1 MIPTSFL
8 LRTPLWLLTG
18 VAAVSVAHAAGSGDP
33 STLQTVVVSAT
44 RSERAVEESTVP
56 ISVVSRSEI
65 ERTRARTLKQALENV
80 PGLQLREVH
89 GKSGFELSLQG
100 LSGDQVLV
108 LIDGLPITAS
118 TGSTVDLGQYLVGEV
133 ERVEVVK
140 GASSAQYGSS
150 AMGGVVNVITR
161 RIQPGFGATLEVDA
175 GSYGRQNDSG
185 RRASANQKHARF
197 GLSGGGEAWRLALS
211 GDVLDDAGFGL
222 RPELWTRQ
230 GDASRRVQLTGR
242 AEWLPRAGQ
251 RFWLEAGRYSEDDVQ
266 RYEYFVPSKYVPQ
279 RKSEDIARDRVVLG
293 SQWRLDGG
301 ARLQAKAVREHYD
314 SESREVSDGY
324 QIARRNSAQQTQHL
338 STQVELPA
346 WGRQVWMLGADW
358 HRETLR
364 QTTNGNSELQ
374 FNGRAQRDSREL
386 FLQNDIFLNDDW
398 ELLLGVRGQHDSDF
412 GGHAVPKVSLRGTL
426 LERGDAGLVVREGLD
441 ICRVLH
447 EVLDGLDAG
456 RVRLGDELEAGEVL
470 GAGDLL
476 GILGA
481 HLDGGDGK
489 VVRAGEVDD
498 LEAFGGDRVGR
509 DHAVHGAVLDQGLAG
524 LDGGV
529 DVLDLLLPALA
540 EDVLGQQLGDT
551 GVEAGGLPTGDAGQG
566 EHLVRDSTAAHQ
578 LTLVLDG
585 GRPGA
590 RGDRVICGDR
600 AGSDHVGGAAAF
612 ATAVGGAGAAIA
624 ATAEVGT
631 RAGVGGAGCEAD
643 QRQGRSGGDDGAATG
658 SEAGGRHGSLRF
670 LEPLQRERRCQL
682 RQVPEVRCR
691 GGPGGW
697 SVVTRLRG
705 RWAEDRGRWA
715 AGQWARILD
724 RNAFARS
731 LRGAVKN
738 SSGSP
743 CSTISPWSM

>member
-1 MIPTSFL
+1 MIPTSLF

-18 VAAVSVAHAAGSGDP
+18 VASVSLAGTAGAADP

-44 RSERAVEESTVP
+44 RSERAIEESTVP

-100 LSGDQVLV
+100 LGGDQVLV

-185 RRASANQKHARF
+185 RKASANQKHARF
-197 GLSGGGEAWRLALS
+197 GLSGGGETWRLALS

-230 GDASRRVQLTGR
+230 GDASERVQLTGR

-279 RKSEDIARDRVVLG
+279 RKSEDITRDRVVLG

-314 SESREVSDGY
+314 SDSREVSDGY

-426 LERGDAGLVVREGLD
+426 LERGDWKGVLRASAGAGYRVPNLKERHYLFDHSSLGYIVIGNPNLQPESSTSLQLGGTLSLGSRWSLDGNLFHNRVKDLIQTDLGNATSVQGVTAYTYANVARARTAGLEAQLRWQATPALA
-441 ICRVLH
+441 LQ
-447 EVLDGLDAG
+447 AG
-456 RVRLGDELEAGEVL
+456 YTRTHTRD
-470 GAGDLL
+470 
-476 GILGA
+476 
-481 HLDGGDGK
+481 LDGG
-489 VVRAGEVDD
+489 GE
-498 LEAFGGDRVGR
+498 LTRRPR
-509 DHAVHGAVLDQGLAG
+509 DMARL
-524 LDGGV
+524 GV
-529 DVLDLLLPALA
+529 DWKLQQGTTFTARARYQSDELADSVSGQRSPAWSVLDLS
-540 EDVLGQQLGDT
+540 LGHGLGGGWT
-551 GVEAGGLPTGDAGQG
+551 VFAGINNAFNRQRDFASASDFGPIAGRFVYVG
-566 EHLVRDSTAAHQ
+566 AKWAFGAHQ
-578 LTLVLDG
+578 
-585 GRPGA
+585 R
-590 RGDRVICGDR
+590 
-600 AGSDHVGGAAAF
+600 
-612 ATAVGGAGAAIA
+612 
-624 ATAEVGT
+624 
-631 RAGVGGAGCEAD
+631 
-643 QRQGRSGGDDGAATG
+643 
-658 SEAGGRHGSLRF
+658 
-670 LEPLQRERRCQL
+670 
-682 RQVPEVRCR
+682 
-691 GGPGGW
+691 
-697 SVVTRLRG
+697 
-705 RWAEDRGRWA
+705 
-715 AGQWARILD
+715 
-724 RNAFARS
+724 
-731 LRGAVKN
+731 
-738 SSGSP
+738 
-743 CSTISPWSM
+743 

>member
-1 MIPTSFL
+1 MTCAAIGLGGNLGDAATTLRQAIEALGALPGTRL
-8 LRTPLWLLTG
+8 LRASRLYRTPAWGLTAQPDFINAVAVVETTLAPGALLDHLL
-18 VAAVSVAHAAGSGDP
+18 A
-33 STLQTVVVSAT
+33 
-44 RSERAVEESTVP
+44 
-56 ISVVSRSEI
+56 I
-65 ERTRARTLKQALENV
+65 ERRFGRVRVDGERWGPRTLDLDLLLHGEARLDV

-197 GLSGGGEAWRLALS
+197 GLSGGGETWRLALS

-230 GDASRRVQLTGR
+230 GDASERVQLTGR

-314 SESREVSDGY
+314 SDSREVSDGY

-426 LERGDAGLVVREGLD
+426 LERGDWRGVLRASAGAGYRVPNLKERHYLFDHSSLGYIVIGNPNLQPESSTSLQLGGTLSLGSRWSLDGNLFHNRVKDLIQTDLGNATSVQGVTAYTYANVARARTAGLEAQLRWQATPALA
-441 ICRVLH
+441 LQ
-447 EVLDGLDAG
+447 AG
-456 RVRLGDELEAGEVL
+456 YTRTHTRDLESGGELTRRPRDMARLGVDWKLQQGTTFTARARYQSDELADSVSGQRSP
-470 GAGDLL
+470 AWS
-476 GILGA
+476 
-481 HLDGGDGK
+481 
-489 VVRAGEVDD
+489 
-498 LEAFGGDRVGR
+498 
-509 DHAVHGAVLDQGLAG
+509 
-524 LDGGV
+524 
-529 DVLDLLLPALA
+529 VLDLG
-540 EDVLGQQLGDT
+540 LGHGLGGGWT
-551 GVEAGGLPTGDAGQG
+551 VFAGINNAFNRQRDFASASDFGPIAGRFVYVG
-566 EHLVRDSTAAHQ
+566 AKWAFGAHQ
-578 LTLVLDG
+578 
-585 GRPGA
+585 R
-590 RGDRVICGDR
+590 
-600 AGSDHVGGAAAF
+600 
-612 ATAVGGAGAAIA
+612 
-624 ATAEVGT
+624 
-631 RAGVGGAGCEAD
+631 
-643 QRQGRSGGDDGAATG
+643 
-658 SEAGGRHGSLRF
+658 
-670 LEPLQRERRCQL
+670 
-682 RQVPEVRCR
+682 
-691 GGPGGW
+691 
-697 SVVTRLRG
+697 
-705 RWAEDRGRWA
+705 
-715 AGQWARILD
+715 
-724 RNAFARS
+724 
-731 LRGAVKN
+731 
-738 SSGSP
+738 
-743 CSTISPWSM
+743 

>member
-1 MIPTSFL
+1 MIPTSLF

-18 VAAVSVAHAAGSGDP
+18 VASVSLAGTAGAADP

-44 RSERAVEESTVP
+44 RSERAIEESTVP

-230 GDASRRVQLTGR
+230 GDASERVQLTGR

-386 FLQNDIFLNDDW
+386 FLQNDIFLNDEW

-426 LERGDAGLVVREGLD
+426 LERGDWKGVLRASAGAGYRVPNLKERHYLFDHSSLGYIVIGNPNLQPESSTSLQLGGTLSLGSRWSLDGNLFHNRVKDLIQTDLGNATSVQGVTAYTYANVARARTAGLEAQLRWQATPALA
-441 ICRVLH
+441 LQ
-447 EVLDGLDAG
+447 AG
-456 RVRLGDELEAGEVL
+456 YTRTHTRD
-470 GAGDLL
+470 
-476 GILGA
+476 
-481 HLDGGDGK
+481 LDGG
-489 VVRAGEVDD
+489 GE
-498 LEAFGGDRVGR
+498 LTRRPR
-509 DHAVHGAVLDQGLAG
+509 DMARL
-524 LDGGV
+524 GV
-529 DVLDLLLPALA
+529 DWKLQQDTTFTARARYQSDELADSVSGQRSPAWSVLDLS
-540 EDVLGQQLGDT
+540 LGHGLGGGWT
-551 GVEAGGLPTGDAGQG
+551 VFAGINNAFNRQRDFASASDFGPIAGRFVYVG
-566 EHLVRDSTAAHQ
+566 AKWAFGAHQ
-578 LTLVLDG
+578 
-585 GRPGA
+585 R
-590 RGDRVICGDR
+590 
-600 AGSDHVGGAAAF
+600 
-612 ATAVGGAGAAIA
+612 
-624 ATAEVGT
+624 
-631 RAGVGGAGCEAD
+631 
-643 QRQGRSGGDDGAATG
+643 
-658 SEAGGRHGSLRF
+658 
-670 LEPLQRERRCQL
+670 
-682 RQVPEVRCR
+682 
-691 GGPGGW
+691 
-697 SVVTRLRG
+697 
-705 RWAEDRGRWA
+705 
-715 AGQWARILD
+715 
-724 RNAFARS
+724 
-731 LRGAVKN
+731 
-738 SSGSP
+738 
-743 CSTISPWSM
+743 

>member
-1 MIPTSFL
+1 MIPTSLF

-18 VAAVSVAHAAGSGDP
+18 VASVSLANTAGAADP

-44 RSERAVEESTVP
+44 RSERAIEESTVP

-100 LSGDQVLV
+100 LGGDQVLV

-161 RIQPGFGATLEVDA
+161 RIQPGFGATLELDA

-230 GDASRRVQLTGR
+230 GDASERVQLTGR
-242 AEWLPRAGQ
+242 AEWLPRAGK

-279 RKSEDIARDRVVLG
+279 RKSEDITRGRVVLG

-314 SESREVSDGY
+314 SETRELSNGF

-338 STQVELPA
+338 STQLELPA

-412 GGHAVPKVSLRGTL
+412 GGQAVPKVSLRGTL
-426 LERGDAGLVVREGLD
+426 LERGDWRGVLRASAGAGYRVPNLKERHYLFDHSSLGYIVIGNPNLRPESSTSLQLGGTLSLGSRWSLDGNLFHNRVKDLIQTDLGNATSVQGVTAYTYANVARARTAGLEAQLRWQATPALA
-441 ICRVLH
+441 LQ
-447 EVLDGLDAG
+447 AG
-456 RVRLGDELEAGEVL
+456 YTRTHTRD
-470 GAGDLL
+470 
-476 GILGA
+476 
-481 HLDGGDGK
+481 LDGG
-489 VVRAGEVDD
+489 GE
-498 LEAFGGDRVGR
+498 LTRRPR
-509 DHAVHGAVLDQGLAG
+509 DMARL
-524 LDGGV
+524 GV
-529 DVLDLLLPALA
+529 DWKLQQGTTFTARARYQSDELADSASGQRSPAWSVLDLG
-540 EDVLGQQLGDT
+540 LGHGLGGGWT
-551 GVEAGGLPTGDAGQG
+551 VFAGINNAFNRQRDFASASDFGPIAGRFVYVG
-566 EHLVRDSTAAHQ
+566 AKWAFGAHQ
-578 LTLVLDG
+578 
-585 GRPGA
+585 R
-590 RGDRVICGDR
+590 
-600 AGSDHVGGAAAF
+600 
-612 ATAVGGAGAAIA
+612 
-624 ATAEVGT
+624 
-631 RAGVGGAGCEAD
+631 
-643 QRQGRSGGDDGAATG
+643 
-658 SEAGGRHGSLRF
+658 
-670 LEPLQRERRCQL
+670 
-682 RQVPEVRCR
+682 
-691 GGPGGW
+691 
-697 SVVTRLRG
+697 
-705 RWAEDRGRWA
+705 
-715 AGQWARILD
+715 
-724 RNAFARS
+724 
-731 LRGAVKN
+731 
-738 SSGSP
+738 
-743 CSTISPWSM
+743 

>member
-1 MIPTSFL
+1 MIPTSLF

-18 VAAVSVAHAAGSGDP
+18 VASVSLAGTAGAADP

-44 RSERAVEESTVP
+44 RSERAIEESTVP

-230 GDASRRVQLTGR
+230 GDASERVQLTGR

-279 RKSEDIARDRVVLG
+279 RKSEDITRDRVVLG

-314 SESREVSDGY
+314 SDSREVSDGY

-426 LERGDAGLVVREGLD
+426 FESGDWKGVLRTSAGAGYRVPNLKERHYLFDHSSLGYIVIGNPNLRPESSTSLQLGGTLSLGSRWSLDGNLFHNRVKDLIQTDLGNATSVQGVTAYTYANVARARTAGLEAQLRWQATPALA
-441 ICRVLH
+441 LQ
-447 EVLDGLDAG
+447 AG
-456 RVRLGDELEAGEVL
+456 YTRTHTRD
-470 GAGDLL
+470 
-476 GILGA
+476 
-481 HLDGGDGK
+481 LDGGGELTRRPRDMARLGVDWK
-489 VVRAGEVDD
+489 LQQGTTFTARARYQSDELADSASGQRSP
-498 LEAFGGDRVGR
+498 AWS
-509 DHAVHGAVLDQGLAG
+509 VLDLGLGYG
-524 LDGGV
+524 LDGGWTV
-529 DVLDLLLPALA
+529 F
-540 EDVLGQQLGDT
+540 
-551 GVEAGGLPTGDAGQG
+551 AGINNAFNRQRDFASASDFGPIAGRFVYVG
-566 EHLVRDSTAAHQ
+566 AKWAFGAHQ
-578 LTLVLDG
+578 
-585 GRPGA
+585 R
-590 RGDRVICGDR
+590 
-600 AGSDHVGGAAAF
+600 
-612 ATAVGGAGAAIA
+612 
-624 ATAEVGT
+624 
-631 RAGVGGAGCEAD
+631 
-643 QRQGRSGGDDGAATG
+643 
-658 SEAGGRHGSLRF
+658 
-670 LEPLQRERRCQL
+670 
-682 RQVPEVRCR
+682 
-691 GGPGGW
+691 
-697 SVVTRLRG
+697 
-705 RWAEDRGRWA
+705 
-715 AGQWARILD
+715 
-724 RNAFARS
+724 
-731 LRGAVKN
+731 
-738 SSGSP
+738 
-743 CSTISPWSM
+743 

>member
-1 MIPTSFL
+1 MLPTSLF

-18 VAAVSVAHAAGSGDP
+18 VASVSLAGTAGAADP

-44 RSERAVEESTVP
+44 RSERAIEESTVP

-197 GLSGGGEAWRLALS
+197 GLSGGGETWRLGLS

-230 GDASRRVQLTGR
+230 GDASERVQLTGR

-266 RYEYFVPSKYVPQ
+266 RYEYFVPSRYVPQ

-314 SESREVSDGY
+314 SDSREVSDGY

-426 LERGDAGLVVREGLD
+426 LERGDWKGVLRASAGAGYRVPNLKERHYLFDHSSLGYIVIGNPNLQPESSTSLQLGGTLSLGSRWSLDGNLFHNRVKDLIQTDLGNATSVQGVTAYTYANVARARTAGLEAQLRWQATPALA
-441 ICRVLH
+441 LQ
-447 EVLDGLDAG
+447 AG
-456 RVRLGDELEAGEVL
+456 YTRTHTRD
-470 GAGDLL
+470 
-476 GILGA
+476 
-481 HLDGGDGK
+481 LDGG
-489 VVRAGEVDD
+489 GE
-498 LEAFGGDRVGR
+498 LTRRPR
-509 DHAVHGAVLDQGLAG
+509 DMARL
-524 LDGGV
+524 GV
-529 DVLDLLLPALA
+529 DWKLQQGTTLTARARYQSDELADSASGQRSPAWSVLDLS
-540 EDVLGQQLGDT
+540 LGHGLGGGWT
-551 GVEAGGLPTGDAGQG
+551 VFAGINNAFNRQRDFASASDFGPIAGRFVYVG
-566 EHLVRDSTAAHQ
+566 AKWAFGAHQ
-578 LTLVLDG
+578 
-585 GRPGA
+585 R
-590 RGDRVICGDR
+590 
-600 AGSDHVGGAAAF
+600 
-612 ATAVGGAGAAIA
+612 
-624 ATAEVGT
+624 
-631 RAGVGGAGCEAD
+631 
-643 QRQGRSGGDDGAATG
+643 
-658 SEAGGRHGSLRF
+658 
-670 LEPLQRERRCQL
+670 
-682 RQVPEVRCR
+682 
-691 GGPGGW
+691 
-697 SVVTRLRG
+697 
-705 RWAEDRGRWA
+705 
-715 AGQWARILD
+715 
-724 RNAFARS
+724 
-731 LRGAVKN
+731 
-738 SSGSP
+738 
-743 CSTISPWSM
+743 

>member
-1 MIPTSFL
+1 MLPTSLF

-18 VAAVSVAHAAGSGDP
+18 VASVSLANTAGAADP

-44 RSERAVEESTVP
+44 RSERAIEESTVP

-100 LSGDQVLV
+100 LGGDQVLV

-161 RIQPGFGATLEVDA
+161 RIQPGLGATLEVDA
-175 GSYGRQNDSG
+175 GSHGRQNDSG
-185 RRASANQKHARF
+185 RKASANQKHARF
-197 GLSGGGEAWRLALS
+197 GLSGGSEAWRLALS

-242 AEWLPRAGQ
+242 AEWLPRAGK

-266 RYEYFVPSKYVPQ
+266 RYEYFVPSRYVPQ
-279 RKSEDIARDRVVLG
+279 RKDEDIARDRVVLG

-314 SESREVSDGY
+314 SETRELSNGF

-338 STQVELPA
+338 STQLELPA

-374 FNGRAQRDSREL
+374 LSGRAQRDSREL
-386 FLQNDIFLNDDW
+386 FVQNDIFLNDDW

-412 GGHAVPKVSLRGTL
+412 GGHAVPKASLRGTVYEQGDWKGVL
-426 LERGDAGLVVREGLD
+426 RASAGAGYRVPNLKERHYLFDHSSLGYIVIGNPNLQPESSTSLQLGGTLSLGSRWSLDGNLFHNRVKDLIQTDLGNATSVQGVTAYTYANVARARTAGLEAQLRWQATPALA
-441 ICRVLH
+441 LQ
-447 EVLDGLDAG
+447 AG
-456 RVRLGDELEAGEVL
+456 YTRTHTRD
-470 GAGDLL
+470 
-476 GILGA
+476 
-481 HLDGGDGK
+481 LDGG
-489 VVRAGEVDD
+489 GE
-498 LEAFGGDRVGR
+498 LTRRPR
-509 DHAVHGAVLDQGLAG
+509 DMARLG
-524 LDGGV
+524 LDWKLQQGTTFTARARYQSDELADSASGQRSPAWS
-529 DVLDLLLPALA
+529 VLDLG
-540 EDVLGQQLGDT
+540 LGHGLGGGWT
-551 GVEAGGLPTGDAGQG
+551 VFAGINNAFNRQRDFASASDFGPIAGRFVYVG
-566 EHLVRDSTAAHQ
+566 AKWAFGAHQ
-578 LTLVLDG
+578 
-585 GRPGA
+585 R
-590 RGDRVICGDR
+590 
-600 AGSDHVGGAAAF
+600 
-612 ATAVGGAGAAIA
+612 
-624 ATAEVGT
+624 
-631 RAGVGGAGCEAD
+631 
-643 QRQGRSGGDDGAATG
+643 
-658 SEAGGRHGSLRF
+658 
-670 LEPLQRERRCQL
+670 
-682 RQVPEVRCR
+682 
-691 GGPGGW
+691 
-697 SVVTRLRG
+697 
-705 RWAEDRGRWA
+705 
-715 AGQWARILD
+715 
-724 RNAFARS
+724 
-731 LRGAVKN
+731 
-738 SSGSP
+738 
-743 CSTISPWSM
+743 

>member
-1 MIPTSFL
+1 MIPTSLF

-18 VAAVSVAHAAGSGDP
+18 VASVSLAGTAGAADP

-44 RSERAVEESTVP
+44 RSERAIDESTVP

-230 GDASRRVQLTGR
+230 GDASERVQLTGR

-279 RKSEDIARDRVVLG
+279 RKSEDIARNRVVLG

-386 FLQNDIFLNDDW
+386 FLQNDIFLNDEW

-412 GGHAVPKVSLRGTL
+412 GGHTVPKVSLRGTL
-426 LERGDAGLVVREGLD
+426 LERGDWKGVLRASAGAGYRVPNLKERHYLFDHSSLGYIVIGNPNLQPESSTSLQLGGTLSLGSRWSLDGNLFHNRVKDLIQTDLGNATSVQGVTAYTYANVARARTAGLEAQLRWQATPALA
-441 ICRVLH
+441 LQ
-447 EVLDGLDAG
+447 AG
-456 RVRLGDELEAGEVL
+456 YTRTHTRDLGGGGELTRRPRDMARLGVDWKLQQDTTFTARARYQSDELADSVSGQRSP
-470 GAGDLL
+470 AWS
-476 GILGA
+476 
-481 HLDGGDGK
+481 
-489 VVRAGEVDD
+489 
-498 LEAFGGDRVGR
+498 
-509 DHAVHGAVLDQGLAG
+509 
-524 LDGGV
+524 
-529 DVLDLLLPALA
+529 VLDLS
-540 EDVLGQQLGDT
+540 LGHGLGGGWT
-551 GVEAGGLPTGDAGQG
+551 VFAGINNAFNRQRDFASASDFGPIAGRFVYVG
-566 EHLVRDSTAAHQ
+566 AKWAFGAHQ
-578 LTLVLDG
+578 
-585 GRPGA
+585 R
-590 RGDRVICGDR
+590 
-600 AGSDHVGGAAAF
+600 
-612 ATAVGGAGAAIA
+612 
-624 ATAEVGT
+624 
-631 RAGVGGAGCEAD
+631 
-643 QRQGRSGGDDGAATG
+643 
-658 SEAGGRHGSLRF
+658 
-670 LEPLQRERRCQL
+670 
-682 RQVPEVRCR
+682 
-691 GGPGGW
+691 
-697 SVVTRLRG
+697 
-705 RWAEDRGRWA
+705 
-715 AGQWARILD
+715 
-724 RNAFARS
+724 
-731 LRGAVKN
+731 
-738 SSGSP
+738 
-743 CSTISPWSM
+743 

>member
-1 MIPTSFL
+1 MIPTSLF

-18 VAAVSVAHAAGSGDP
+18 VASVSLAGTAGAADP

-44 RSERAVEESTVP
+44 RSERAIEESTVP

-100 LSGDQVLV
+100 LGGDQVLV

-161 RIQPGFGATLEVDA
+161 RIQPGFGATLELDA

-242 AEWLPRAGQ
+242 AEWLPRAGK

-266 RYEYFVPSKYVPQ
+266 RYEYFVPSRYVPQ
-279 RKSEDIARDRVVLG
+279 RKDEDIARDRVVLG

-314 SESREVSDGY
+314 SETRELSNGF

-338 STQVELPA
+338 STQLELPA

-374 FNGRAQRDSREL
+374 LSGRAQRDSREL
-386 FLQNDIFLNDDW
+386 FVQNDIFLNDDW

-412 GGHAVPKVSLRGTL
+412 GGHAVPKASLRGTVYEQGDWKGVL
-426 LERGDAGLVVREGLD
+426 RASAGAGYRVPNLKERHYLFDHSSLGYIVIGNPNLQPESSTSLQLGGTLSLGSRWSLDGNLFHNRVKDLIQTDLGNATSVQGVTAYTYANVARARTAGLEAQLRWQATPALA
-441 ICRVLH
+441 LQ
-447 EVLDGLDAG
+447 AG
-456 RVRLGDELEAGEVL
+456 YTRTHTRD
-470 GAGDLL
+470 
-476 GILGA
+476 
-481 HLDGGDGK
+481 LDGG
-489 VVRAGEVDD
+489 GE
-498 LEAFGGDRVGR
+498 LTRRPR
-509 DHAVHGAVLDQGLAG
+509 DMARL
-524 LDGGV
+524 GV
-529 DVLDLLLPALA
+529 DWKLQQGTTLTARARYQSDELADSASGQRSPAWSVLDLG
-540 EDVLGQQLGDT
+540 LGHGLGGGWT
-551 GVEAGGLPTGDAGQG
+551 VFAGINNAFNRQRDFASASDFGPIAGRFVYVG
-566 EHLVRDSTAAHQ
+566 AKWAFGAHQ
-578 LTLVLDG
+578 
-585 GRPGA
+585 R
-590 RGDRVICGDR
+590 
-600 AGSDHVGGAAAF
+600 
-612 ATAVGGAGAAIA
+612 
-624 ATAEVGT
+624 
-631 RAGVGGAGCEAD
+631 
-643 QRQGRSGGDDGAATG
+643 
-658 SEAGGRHGSLRF
+658 
-670 LEPLQRERRCQL
+670 
-682 RQVPEVRCR
+682 
-691 GGPGGW
+691 
-697 SVVTRLRG
+697 
-705 RWAEDRGRWA
+705 
-715 AGQWARILD
+715 
-724 RNAFARS
+724 
-731 LRGAVKN
+731 
-738 SSGSP
+738 
-743 CSTISPWSM
+743 

>member
-1 MIPTSFL
+1 MIPTSLF

-18 VAAVSVAHAAGSGDP
+18 VASVSLAGTAGAADP

-44 RSERAVEESTVP
+44 RSERAIDESTVP

-100 LSGDQVLV
+100 LGGDQVLV

-185 RRASANQKHARF
+185 RKASANQKHARF
-197 GLSGGGEAWRLALS
+197 GLSGGGETWRLALS

-230 GDASRRVQLTGR
+230 GDASERVQLTGR

-279 RKSEDIARDRVVLG
+279 RKSEDITRDRVVLG

-314 SESREVSDGY
+314 SDSREVSDGY

-426 LERGDAGLVVREGLD
+426 LERGDWKGVLRASAGAGYRVPNLKERHYLFDHSSLGYIVIGNPNLQPESSTSLQLGGTLSLGSRWSLDGNLFHNRVKDLIQTDLGNATSVQGVTAYTYANVARARTAGLEAQLRWQATPALA
-441 ICRVLH
+441 LQ
-447 EVLDGLDAG
+447 AG
-456 RVRLGDELEAGEVL
+456 YTRTHTRD
-470 GAGDLL
+470 
-476 GILGA
+476 
-481 HLDGGDGK
+481 LDGG
-489 VVRAGEVDD
+489 GE
-498 LEAFGGDRVGR
+498 LTRRPR
-509 DHAVHGAVLDQGLAG
+509 DMARL
-524 LDGGV
+524 GV
-529 DVLDLLLPALA
+529 DWKLQQGTTFTARARYQSDELADSVSGQRSPAWSVLDLS
-540 EDVLGQQLGDT
+540 LGHGLGGGWT
-551 GVEAGGLPTGDAGQG
+551 VFAGINNAFNRQRDFASASDFGPIAGRFVYVG
-566 EHLVRDSTAAHQ
+566 AKWAFGAHQ
-578 LTLVLDG
+578 
-585 GRPGA
+585 R
-590 RGDRVICGDR
+590 
-600 AGSDHVGGAAAF
+600 
-612 ATAVGGAGAAIA
+612 
-624 ATAEVGT
+624 
-631 RAGVGGAGCEAD
+631 
-643 QRQGRSGGDDGAATG
+643 
-658 SEAGGRHGSLRF
+658 
-670 LEPLQRERRCQL
+670 
-682 RQVPEVRCR
+682 
-691 GGPGGW
+691 
-697 SVVTRLRG
+697 
-705 RWAEDRGRWA
+705 
-715 AGQWARILD
+715 
-724 RNAFARS
+724 
-731 LRGAVKN
+731 
-738 SSGSP
+738 
-743 CSTISPWSM
+743 

>member
-1 MIPTSFL
+1 MIPTSLF

-18 VAAVSVAHAAGSGDP
+18 VASVSLAGTAGAADP

-44 RSERAVEESTVP
+44 RSERAIDESTVP

-197 GLSGGGEAWRLALS
+197 GLSGGGETWRLALS

-230 GDASRRVQLTGR
+230 GDASERVQLTGR

-279 RKSEDIARDRVVLG
+279 RKSEDITRDRVVLG
-293 SQWRLDGG
+293 SQWQLDSG

-314 SESREVSDGY
+314 SDSREVSDGY

-426 LERGDAGLVVREGLD
+426 LERGDWRGVLRASAGAGYRVPNLKERHYLFDHSSLGYIVIGNPNLRPESSTSLQLGGTLSLGSRWSLDGNLFHNRVKDLIQTDLGNATSVQGVTAYTYANVARARTAGLEAQLRWQATPALA
-441 ICRVLH
+441 LQ
-447 EVLDGLDAG
+447 AG
-456 RVRLGDELEAGEVL
+456 YTRTHTRDLESGGELTRRPRDMARLGVDWKLQQGTTFTARARYQSDELADSVSGQRSP
-470 GAGDLL
+470 AWS
-476 GILGA
+476 
-481 HLDGGDGK
+481 
-489 VVRAGEVDD
+489 
-498 LEAFGGDRVGR
+498 
-509 DHAVHGAVLDQGLAG
+509 
-524 LDGGV
+524 
-529 DVLDLLLPALA
+529 VLDLG
-540 EDVLGQQLGDT
+540 LGHGLGGGWT
-551 GVEAGGLPTGDAGQG
+551 VFAGINNAFNRQRDFASASDFGPIAGRFVYVG
-566 EHLVRDSTAAHQ
+566 AKWAFGAHQ
-578 LTLVLDG
+578 
-585 GRPGA
+585 R
-590 RGDRVICGDR
+590 
-600 AGSDHVGGAAAF
+600 
-612 ATAVGGAGAAIA
+612 
-624 ATAEVGT
+624 
-631 RAGVGGAGCEAD
+631 
-643 QRQGRSGGDDGAATG
+643 
-658 SEAGGRHGSLRF
+658 
-670 LEPLQRERRCQL
+670 
-682 RQVPEVRCR
+682 
-691 GGPGGW
+691 
-697 SVVTRLRG
+697 
-705 RWAEDRGRWA
+705 
-715 AGQWARILD
+715 
-724 RNAFARS
+724 
-731 LRGAVKN
+731 
-738 SSGSP
+738 
-743 CSTISPWSM
+743 

>member
-1 MIPTSFL
+1 MLPTSLF

-18 VAAVSVAHAAGSGDP
+18 VASVSLANTAGAADP

-44 RSERAVEESTVP
+44 RSERAIEESTVP

-100 LSGDQVLV
+100 LGGDQVLV

-161 RIQPGFGATLEVDA
+161 RIQPGFGATLELDA

-242 AEWLPRAGQ
+242 AEWLPRAGK

-266 RYEYFVPSKYVPQ
+266 RYEYFVPSRYVPQ
-279 RKSEDIARDRVVLG
+279 RKDEDIARDRVVLG

-314 SESREVSDGY
+314 SETRELSNGF

-338 STQVELPA
+338 STQLELPA

-374 FNGRAQRDSREL
+374 LSGRAQRDSREL
-386 FLQNDIFLNDDW
+386 FVQNDIFLNDDW

-412 GGHAVPKVSLRGTL
+412 GGHAVPKASLRGTVYEQGDWKGVL
-426 LERGDAGLVVREGLD
+426 RASAGAGYRVPNLKERHYLFDHSSLGYIVIGNPNLQPESSTSLQLGGTLSLGSRWSLDGNLFHNRVKDLIQTDLGNATSVQGVTAYTYANVARARTAGLEAQLRWQATPALA
-441 ICRVLH
+441 LQ
-447 EVLDGLDAG
+447 AG
-456 RVRLGDELEAGEVL
+456 YTRTHTRD
-470 GAGDLL
+470 
-476 GILGA
+476 
-481 HLDGGDGK
+481 LDGG
-489 VVRAGEVDD
+489 GE
-498 LEAFGGDRVGR
+498 LTRRPR
-509 DHAVHGAVLDQGLAG
+509 DMARL
-524 LDGGV
+524 GV
-529 DVLDLLLPALA
+529 DWKLQQGTTFTARARYQSDELADSASGQRSPAWSVLDLG
-540 EDVLGQQLGDT
+540 LGHGLGGGWT
-551 GVEAGGLPTGDAGQG
+551 VFAGINNAFNRQRDFASASDFGPIAGRFVYVG
-566 EHLVRDSTAAHQ
+566 AKWAFGAHQ
-578 LTLVLDG
+578 
-585 GRPGA
+585 R
-590 RGDRVICGDR
+590 
-600 AGSDHVGGAAAF
+600 
-612 ATAVGGAGAAIA
+612 
-624 ATAEVGT
+624 
-631 RAGVGGAGCEAD
+631 
-643 QRQGRSGGDDGAATG
+643 
-658 SEAGGRHGSLRF
+658 
-670 LEPLQRERRCQL
+670 
-682 RQVPEVRCR
+682 
-691 GGPGGW
+691 
-697 SVVTRLRG
+697 
-705 RWAEDRGRWA
+705 
-715 AGQWARILD
+715 
-724 RNAFARS
+724 
-731 LRGAVKN
+731 
-738 SSGSP
+738 
-743 CSTISPWSM
+743 